1 MLRDSF
7 GPTEGVGVAVH
18 RRGSKDIE
26 NLAGLRELFIPQGV
40 FNFEHWRGGRLLNKW
55 AAPNTVTTQGKNSIL
70 DVYFRSQTQITTW
83 YMGLVNNTS
92 TPTFAAGD
100 TAAQIGGTN
109 DWTEMTAY
117 TGGARKNWSSSLSAA
132 SSGSI
137 TNSTVITFPITGTD
151 TLYGAFIV
159 SASSGTSGV
168 LWSGVAFP
176 STVAVASG
184 DDVKVTYTLSS

>member
-1 MLRDSF
+1 MFFERM
-7 GPTEGVGVAVH
+7 TAREGIGVSVH
-18 RRGSKDIE
+18 RKGSRQIE
-26 NLAGLRELFIPQGV
+26 NLAAMQELFNPQGI
-40 FNFEHWRGGRLLNKW
+40 FSFEHFRGGQKIGKW
-55 AAPNTVTTQGKNSIL
+55 DVHNTVTTEGKNSIL
-70 DVYFRSQTQITTW
+70 DIMFRAQTQITTW

-117 TGGARKNWSSSLSAA
+117 SGGARKNWTTSLSAA
-132 SSGSI
+132 SGGAI
-137 TNSTVITFPITGTD
+137 TNSTVITFNITGTD

-159 SASSGTSGV
+159 SSSSGASGK

-176 STVAVASG
+176 STVAVANG
-184 DDVKVTYTLSS
+184 DDIKVTYTLSS